1 MWPLVSKFS
10 TAAAGVLL
18 ICACVVFPGADAA
31 PAPAPDV
38 SALLNQLMPDHLV
51 NLNSL
56 ISATGGCAAPA
67 ELLGY
72 DVQAGGGRLAGKPLA
87 YTEGADLTFDLYW
100 IPREMPHDNL
110 SVVLRIS
117 GSGRMLERTYS
128 VETGGWQ
135 IGVVSRQR
143 VEFSHVRGRYS
154 GKGVLTVALRSSEA
168 EPEYVLHTAPM
179 FIRTSNF
186 PSKIDPS
193 KLRGLFGND
202 VVPLN
207 SAFRIGD
214 GASTTVAPAAGA
226 GNYRALVIVSAT
238 GYDGS
243 PVAGEPVCGV
253 KAADC
258 LNATLKMGAD
268 TAPGEPARYDQI
280 GGKKLPAKV
289 FSQDAKSMDY
299 VTVLNFDKPCR
310 PRQIVFQ
317 YLKNK
322 GVIDVKEVALLKS
335 NESN

>member
-1 MWPLVSKFS
+1 MWPLISKFPR
-10 TAAAGVLL
+10 AAATILL
-18 ICACVVFPGADAA
+18 ICSSGLFPRADAA
-31 PAPAPDV
+31 PAAAPDL
-38 SALLNQLMPDHLV
+38 AGLLDQLLPDHRIQQ
-51 NLNSL
+51 NSL
-56 ISATGGCAAPA
+56 ISATGGRAAPA

-72 DVQAGGGRLAGKPLA
+72 DVRAGGERLAGKPLSYA
-87 YTEGADLTFDLYW
+87 EGNLLTFDLYW
-100 IPREMPHDNL
+100 IPQEAPREKL

-117 GSGRMLERTYS
+117 GSGPTLGEVYPIDT
-128 VETGGWQ
+128 TGWQ
-135 IGVVSRQR
+135 IGVVSRQGI
-143 VEFSHVRGRYS
+143 EFSHVRGWYS
-154 GKGVLTVALRSSEA
+154 GKGALTVALRA
-168 EPEYVLHTAPM
+168 NGAGPEYVLYTAPII
-179 FIRTSNF
+179 IRTSNF

-202 VVPLN
+202 LVPLN

-214 GASTTVAPAAGA
+214 GASTSVVPPAGEAK
-226 GNYRALVIVSAT
+226 YRALVIVSAT
-238 GYDGS
+238 GYDGE
-243 PVAGEPVCGV
+243 PVAGEPVCRV

-258 LNATLKMGAD
+258 LDATLKTGTD

-280 GGKKLPAKV
+280 GGNKLPAKV

-310 PRQIVFQ
+310 PHQIVFQ

>member
-1 MWPLVSKFS
+1 MWPAISKFS
-10 TAAAGVLL
+10 TAASGVLL
-18 ICACVVFPGADAA
+18 ISACVVLPRADAA
-31 PAPAPDV
+31 PAAAPDV
-38 SALLNQLMPDHLV
+38 STLLDQLMPDHLV
-51 NLNSL
+51 NQNSL
-56 ISATGGCAAPA
+56 ISATGGRAAPA

-72 DVQAGGGRLAGKPLA
+72 DVQAGGERLAGKPLSYA
-87 YTEGADLTFDLYW
+87 EGNNLTFDLYW
-100 IPREMPHDNL
+100 IPREMPRDKL

-117 GSGRMLERTYS
+117 GSGPTLGQVYPIDTS
-128 VETGGWQ
+128 GWQ

-143 VEFSHVRGRYS
+143 IEFRHIRGWYS
-154 GKGVLTVALRSSEA
+154 GKGVLTVALRSREA

-179 FIRTSNF
+179 IIRTSNF

-193 KLRGLFGND
+193 KLRGLFGRD

-207 SAFRIGD
+207 AAFRIGD
-214 GASTTVAPAAGA
+214 GASTSVVPDAGA

-238 GYDGS
+238 GYDGA
-243 PVAGEPVCGV
+243 PVAGEPVCRV
-253 KAADC
+253 KTADC
-258 LNATLKMGAD
+258 LKATLKTGTD
-268 TAPGEPARYDQI
+268 TAPGEPARYAQI
-280 GGKKLPAKV
+280 GGKNLPAKV

-335 NESN
+335 NEST